1 MRLSGPS
8 TARPPGG
15 PADAGAASRAAG
27 AQEVEHPLSDAA
39 ITTPRL
45 EYRNVSKVFYKGDE
59 RVHAL
64 QRVSASVSA
73 GELLAIVG
81 PSGCGKST
89 LLNLTAG
96 LMQPGLGEVLYDG
109 HPITGVN
116 TRVAYI
122 TQKDNLLPWR
132 TVEGNVALPFEL
144 GKRMRVSDAEKRERI
159 AQYIELVGL
168 KGFERHYPSE
178 LSGGMRKR
186 VSLARSLIC
195 EPDVLLMD
203 EPFGALDAQLKLV
216 LQAELLRTWEGSGKT
231 LVFVTH
237 DLAEAI
243 SLADR
248 VIVMSSR
255 PGTIRTIQE
264 IDLPRPRDVF
274 GIRFTPEFGTYFE
287 RLWATLSE
295 DMSAGE
301 EL

>member
-1 MRLSGPS
+1 M
-8 TARPPGG
+8 
-15 PADAGAASRAAG
+15 
-27 AQEVEHPLSDAA
+27 
-39 ITTPRL
+39 TTVTEPRL
-45 EYRNVSKVFYKGDE
+45 EFRGVSKVFFKGNQ

-64 QRVSASVSA
+64 RDVSASVRA

-89 LLNLTAG
+89 LLNVTAG
-96 LMQPGLGEVLYDG
+96 LMQPGLGDVLYDG
-109 HPITGVN
+109 ARVDAVN

-144 GKRMRVSDAEKRERI
+144 GARASTPEAVRREKVAR
-159 AQYIELVGL
+159 YIDLVGL
-168 KGFERHYPSE
+168 KGFERHYPNE

-186 VSLARSLIC
+186 VSLARSLVC
-195 EPDVLLMD
+195 DPDVLLMD

-216 LQAELLRTWEGSGKT
+216 LQAELLKTWEGSGKT
-231 LVFVTH
+231 LIFVTH

-243 SLADR
+243 AIADR
-248 VIVMSSR
+248 VIVMSAR
-255 PGTIRTIQE
+255 PGTIRAAQT

-274 GIRFTPEFGTYFE
+274 SIRFTPEFGQYFE
-287 RLWATLSE
+287 RLWATLGE
-295 DMSAGE
+295 DLHAGE

>member
-1 MRLSGPS
+1 MPEAL
-8 TARPPGG
+8 
-15 PADAGAASRAAG
+15 
-27 AQEVEHPLSDAA
+27 
-39 ITTPRL
+39 L
-45 EYRNVSKVFYKGDE
+45 EYHNVSKVFFKGDE

-64 QRVSASVSA
+64 DDVNVTVAR

-96 LMQPGLGEVLYDG
+96 LMEPGLGAVLYDSE
-109 HPITGVN
+109 PVTDVN
-116 TRVAYI
+116 THVAYI

-132 TVEGNVALPFEL
+132 TVQANVELPFEL
-144 GKRMRVSDAEKRERI
+144 SHGLRATRAERAERVAH
-159 AQYIELVGL
+159 YLELVGL
-168 KGFERHYPSE
+168 TGFENHYPNE

-186 VSLARSLIC
+186 VSLARSLIR

-216 LQAELLRTWEGSGKT
+216 LQAELLKMWEGSGKT

-243 SLADR
+243 AIADR
-248 VIVMSSR
+248 VIVMSAR
-255 PGTIRTIQE
+255 PGTIRAVET
-264 IDLPRPRDVF
+264 IDLGRPRDAY

-287 RLWATLSE
+287 RLWAALGE
-295 DMSAGE
+295 DLQSGE
-301 EL
+301 EM